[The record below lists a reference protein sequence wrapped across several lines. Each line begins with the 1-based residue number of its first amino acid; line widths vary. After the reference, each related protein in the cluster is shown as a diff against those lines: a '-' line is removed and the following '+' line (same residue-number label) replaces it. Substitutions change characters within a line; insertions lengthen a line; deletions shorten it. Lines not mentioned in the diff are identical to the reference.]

1 MLDLREYLVD
11 DSLTCHE
18 VLRWKYDDLVPL
30 FDEPIGQVFDLR
42 DTIEG
47 ISEKFE
53 PVYFFT

>member
-11 DSLTCHE
+11 DSLARHE
-18 VLRWKYDDLVPL
+18 VLRWKYDDLVSL

-42 DTIEG
+42 DTIEC

-53 PVYFFT
+53 PVDFFT